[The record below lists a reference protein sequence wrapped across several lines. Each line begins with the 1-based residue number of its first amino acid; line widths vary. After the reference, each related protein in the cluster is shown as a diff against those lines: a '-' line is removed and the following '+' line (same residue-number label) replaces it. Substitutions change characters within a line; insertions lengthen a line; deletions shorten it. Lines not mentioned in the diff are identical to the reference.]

1 MTSDL
6 ILYFI
11 SALGESQA
19 TFHSSTDV
27 SLHLPLP
34 LQRPTTLP
42 STPRQS
48 QSLASSPQRPG
59 GPASP
64 RSPLQELPPPTAR
77 KPTPSTP
84 VVPRSYMSPTTS
96 SKAKM
101 FRSVSVGEGI
111 NVPEPTDDPSAAS
124 CSQVK
129 DTPPPATAVAPSSA
143 TVATPP
149 HAAVAPVVVA
159 LSSSLSTQGNQ
170 AGPPARTLQTRVPGG
185 SRPLPDKPSLSSFSP
200 SRPPSASV
208 SPLTPP
214 PQEKE
219 APAEPGV
226 DSGREFVLFLSH
238 LG

>member
-1 MTSDL
+1 M
-6 ILYFI
+6 
-11 SALGESQA
+11 
-19 TFHSSTDV
+19 
-27 SLHLPLP
+27 SLHSPLP

-42 STPRQS
+42 SSPRQP
-48 QSLASSPQRPG
+48 QS
-59 GPASP
+59 SP
-64 RSPLQELPPPTAR
+64 RSPLQELPHPTAR
-77 KPTPSTP
+77 KPPSSVSSTP

-111 NVPEPTDDPSAAS
+111 HLPEPSEDPSAPS

-129 DTPPPATAVAPSSA
+129 ETPPAAVAVVPSSA

-159 LSSSLSTQGNQ
+159 LSSSLSSQGNQ
-170 AGPPARTLQTRVPGG
+170 AGPAARTLHTRVPGG
-185 SRPLPDKPSLSSFSP
+185 SRPLPDKPCLTAFSP
-200 SRPPSASV
+200 SRPPSAPV

-219 APAEPGV
+219 TPAERGV
-226 DSGREFVLFLSH
+226 DSGQNFLPLLSQLRWNSLFLH
-238 LG
+238 R